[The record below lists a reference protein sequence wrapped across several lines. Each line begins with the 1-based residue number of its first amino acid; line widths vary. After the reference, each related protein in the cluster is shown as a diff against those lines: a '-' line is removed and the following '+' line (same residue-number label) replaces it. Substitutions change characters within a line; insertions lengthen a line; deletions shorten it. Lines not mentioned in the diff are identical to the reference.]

1 MGKDLKQTRQLAVK
15 KFFKGESPSA
25 ICASLGKSRFWLY
38 KWVKRF
44 DPDDATWFCD
54 RSRRPLRTPHRT
66 PLEIEEIVKM
76 IRLSL
81 YNDDLFFGA
90 QAIRWEMEDLG
101 VFPCLQS
108 GP

>member
-15 KFFKGESPSA
+15 RFLKGESPRA

-44 DPDDATWFCD
+44 DPDDVTWCHD

-66 PLEIEEIVKM
+66 SLEIEEIVKI

-81 YNDDLFFGA
+81 YNDDLFCGPAFRANYKPHFGP
-90 QAIRWEMEDLG
+90 Q
-101 VFPCLQS
+101 
-108 GP
+108 